1 MAQDDELEYGQRHFF
16 GILPVFLVDDVVA
29 SAEHYRDVLGFDI
42 DFVYG
47 DEPVYARVSRGDAI
61 IDLSRS
67 EPPGRRNGV
76 ASAGPGNGVDALIVV
91 NDIDGLFEEFRERG
105 AQILHDI
112 ASHDYGMRDF
122 QIEDANGYVL
132 VFTQELDEEEAGDE

>member
-1 MAQDDELEYGQRHFF
+1 VANEDAEPGEYGPRHFF

-29 SAEHYRDVLGFDI
+29 TAEYYRDVLGFEV

-47 DEPVYARVSRGDAI
+47 DEPIYARVMRNDAI

-67 EPPGRRNGV
+67 DPPGRRNGV
-76 ASAGPGNGVDALIVV
+76 SAAGPGNGVDALIVV
-91 NDIDGLFEEFRERG
+91 SDIDELFEEFRERG
-105 AQILHDI
+105 AQIRHDI

-132 VFTQELDEEEAGDE
+132 VFTEEIDA